1 MYQNSRRIRSH
12 HEGLLSAVSIGFF
25 LILIGV
31 LFISTPNLSNS
42 VTNFFSHFTSQQVRN
57 TGIYI
62 PIPQNVESYG
72 DIYLT
77 VRQFDLIWGLFLVGL
92 LGARLVLGS
101 PIRKLAENV
110 GDITFWLGAAYVT
123 ETFLVAST
131 VDTLRWFEFWT
142 SIIMLIGVSLIARG
156 IFLAAAKLRRY

>member
-1 MYQNSRRIRSH
+1 MNQDSRRKRSH

-31 LFISTPNLSNS
+31 LFITTSNLSNS
-42 VTNFFSHFTSQQVRN
+42 VTNFFSHFTSQQVGN
-57 TGIYI
+57 TGIYV

-77 VRQFDLIWGLFLVGL
+77 ARQFCVIWGLFLVGL

-101 PIRKLAENV
+101 PTRRLAENV
-110 GDITFWLGAAYVT
+110 GDIIFWLGAAYVT

-131 VDTLRWFEFWT
+131 VVTLKWFEFWT

-156 IFLAAAKLRRY
+156 IFLAAARLRRY